1 MRLILLLLQRHT
13 GCFSSFSMPLH
24 VLACTLLI
32 NLVLETAMLGDLP
45 DPHSSFHSALV
56 LLSGL
61 NPQIP
66 TVSNLSFLG
75 YGADTLVLQEK
86 NQESHCKPSESCQQ
100 EAPRW
105 TWSPAAS
112 NPQCLSAGREM
123 GLRGCAGGTTSEHP
137 ECHCQHY
144 GLLHQEGGRR
154 EEQEETSAVLTLP
167 NSCPGNTCFS
177 AALPRAAHRRSQR

>member
-1 MRLILLLLQRHT
+1 ML
-13 GCFSSFSMPLH
+13 LH

-32 NLVLETAMLGDLP
+32 DLVLETAMLGDLP

-86 NQESHCKPSESCQQ
+86 SQESHHKPSESCQQ

-123 GLRGCAGGTTSEHP
+123 GIRGCAGGTTSEHP
-137 ECHCQHY
+137 LSVTVSTMGSSIRKEGEGKNRRRLLLYLRCQIPVQETPVSQQPCPE
-144 GLLHQEGGRR
+144 LHTDDPKD
-154 EEQEETSAVLTLP
+154 EENKEAQEEDVA
-167 NSCPGNTCFS
+167 
-177 AALPRAAHRRSQR
+177 